1 MGTLS
6 LCYDKGTL
14 VLKGKCGELDD
25 AAKHLGF
32 VFDPRV
38 ECYRA
43 PGFWYRRIKERQKLS
58 SVEIRDHVADQLAAL
73 ASSFAELLKPSVFDS
88 LRDYQKHALELWLG
102 NGRRGIVSLPT
113 GAGKT
118 RLAAAAI
125 EQCSASVI
133 CLVPTLVLMY
143 QWASEF
149 RILFPKLHIGLL
161 GEGHCSFGSVTISTY
176 ASAFLSAPKIGN
188 KFDFLVVD
196 EAHHFGEK
204 KLDEILMM
212 SAARYRLALTATP
225 PHASEHL
232 CRLES
237 LMGRLISRQSVVD
250 LMGRYLSSYEHFVL
264 PVKLARAERVAY
276 FKLEQQ
282 YLAAVRS
289 LKAQGCLSVRSELL
303 KSATG
308 RQAMKARAEARRL
321 TNNCMFKI
329 RKIAELL
336 AQFRTSR
343 TIVFMG
349 SVEAAMHLS
358 EILFVPL
365 ITGEISKAERESLLA
380 NFRLGKISTLVT
392 CQVLNEGF
400 DIPETDLVIIAGG
413 SQGKRELKQRIGRA
427 LRKKENKSAQI
438 IELVSAGT
446 LEEKMAL
453 VPMAGFL
460 PPRRCTNI
468 RGVSGD

>member
-1 MGTLS
+1 M
-6 LCYDKGTL
+6 
-14 VLKGKCGELDD
+14 
-25 AAKHLGF
+25 
-32 VFDPRV
+32 
-38 ECYRA
+38 
-43 PGFWYRRIKERQKLS
+43 
-58 SVEIRDHVADQLAAL
+58 
-73 ASSFAELLKPSVFDS
+73 
-88 LRDYQKHALELWLG
+88 
-102 NGRRGIVSLPT
+102 
-113 GAGKT
+113 
-118 RLAAAAI
+118 
-125 EQCSASVI
+125 
-133 CLVPTLVLMY
+133 
-143 QWASEF
+143 
-149 RILFPKLHIGLL
+149 
-161 GEGHCSFGSVTISTY
+161 TI
-176 ASAFLSAPKIGN
+176 
-188 KFDFLVVD
+188 
-196 EAHHFGEK
+196 
-204 KLDEILMM
+204 
-212 SAARYRLALTATP
+212 
-225 PHASEHL
+225 
-232 CRLES
+232 
-237 LMGRLISRQSVVD
+237 
-250 LMGRYLSSYEHFVL
+250 
-264 PVKLARAERVAY
+264 
-276 FKLEQQ
+276 
-282 YLAAVRS
+282 
-289 LKAQGCLSVRSELL
+289 
-303 KSATG
+303 
-308 RQAMKARAEARRL
+308 
-321 TNNCMFKI
+321 KI

-446 LEEKMAL
+446 LEEKRAL